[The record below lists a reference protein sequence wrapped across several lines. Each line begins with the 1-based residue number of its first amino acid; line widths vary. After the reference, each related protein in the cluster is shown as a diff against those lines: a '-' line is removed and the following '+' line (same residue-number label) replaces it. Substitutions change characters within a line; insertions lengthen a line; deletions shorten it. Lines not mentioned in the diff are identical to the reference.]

1 MVRICQQMVKH
12 KFDLSLIKYLKID
25 FKKWSLFPPGTDP
38 EDTIL
43 AAFKLFDPNGTGFV
57 NKEE

>member
-1 MVRICQQMVKH
+1 MVKICQQMVKH
-12 KFDLSLIKYLKID
+12 IFDLSLIKYFKD
-25 FKKWSLFPPGTDP
+25 AKKWSLFPPGTDP

>member
-1 MVRICQQMVKH
+1 MPLTPSGGAVFV
-12 KFDLSLIKYLKID
+12 SA
-25 FKKWSLFPPGTDP
+25 GTDP

-43 AAFKLFDPNGTGFV
+43 GAFKLFDPNGTGFV